1 MIQASNESWHAF
13 LERVRGHLP
22 QDFENDCEDEGLADK
37 TGAYI
42 FIAFMRGGT
51 AQRCAEDLVKKLGI
65 DDGEL

>member
-1 MIQASNESWHAF
+1 MTHASNENWAAY
-13 LERVRGHLP
+13 LERVRGYLP

-42 FIAFMRGGT
+42 FIAFMRGGW
-51 AQRCAEDLVKKLGI
+51 ARRCAGDLVRKLGV